1 MKNFIKNT
9 VIYKIFFFLRKN
21 LRILYSTKSR
31 NRFLWNLNKGDD
43 KLSFDYKLNEESLV
57 FVVGAFEGDYLGKLH
72 QKFQCRIYGF
82 EPIDDYFSILI
93 NKFKKYQNIKLFNFG
108 LSDKNEKVKFSKI
121 GESSSAYKSGEQ
133 YIEAYLKSV
142 TQFIEEHNIDLIDL
156 VYMNIEG
163 GEYSVLNQLIEEGLI
178 KKINHLQVQYH
189 KVDSKSRMY
198 RKKINTKLKDS
209 HIRKFNYPFIW
220 ERWDLKI

>member
-21 LRILYSTKSR
+21 LRIIYSTKSR

-43 KLSFDYKLNEESLV
+43 KLSFDYALNNESLV
-57 FVVGAFEGDYLGKLH
+57 FVIGAFEGGYLGKLH
-72 QKFQCRIYGF
+72 QKFQCKIYGF
-82 EPIDDYFSILI
+82 EPIDDYFDILM
-93 NKFKKYQNIKLFNFG
+93 NKFKKNQNIKLFNFG
-108 LSDKNEKVKFSKI
+108 LSDKSEMVKFSKI
-121 GESSSAYKSGEQ
+121 GESSSEYISGEQ
-133 YIEAYLKSV
+133 YIEVYLKSV
-142 TQFIEEHNIDLIDL
+142 TQFMEELNIEIIDL

-163 GEYSVLNQLIEEGLI
+163 GEYSVLNQLIEDGLI
-178 KKINHLQVQYH
+178 NKIKHLQVQYH
-189 KVDSKSRMY
+189 KVDSKSQLY
-198 RKKINTKLKDS
+198 RKKINTKLKTS

>member
-21 LRILYSTKSR
+21 LRIIYSTKSR

-43 KLSFDYKLNEESLV
+43 KLSFDYALNNESLV
-57 FVVGAFEGDYLGKLH
+57 FVIGAFEGDYLGKLH
-72 QKFQCRIYGF
+72 QKFQCKIYGF
-82 EPIDDYFSILI
+82 EPIDDYFDILM
-93 NKFKKYQNIKLFNFG
+93 NKFKENQNIKLFNFG
-108 LSDKNEKVKFSKI
+108 LSDKSEMVKFSKI
-121 GESSSAYKSGEQ
+121 GESSSEYVSGEQ
-133 YIEAYLKSV
+133 YIEVYLKSV
-142 TQFIEEHNIDLIDL
+142 TQFMEELNIDLIDL

-163 GEYSVLNQLIEEGLI
+163 GEYSVLNQLIDDGLI
-178 KKINHLQVQYH
+178 NKIKHLQVQYH
-189 KVDSKSRMY
+189 KVDSKSHLY
-198 RKKINTKLKDS
+198 RKKINTKLKTS